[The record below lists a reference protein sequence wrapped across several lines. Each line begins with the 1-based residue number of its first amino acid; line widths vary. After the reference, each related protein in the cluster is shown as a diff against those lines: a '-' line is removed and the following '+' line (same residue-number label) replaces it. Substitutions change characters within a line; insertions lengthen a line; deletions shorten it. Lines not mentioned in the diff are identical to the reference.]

1 MNNLIRLPH
10 RKQSRWSFSS
20 FHEIRQR
27 ITRFIIL
34 EVFFLNF
41 LPLSVQF
48 KEIQSI
54 MLYWNTLYLS
64 RLNYRL
70 ILLFSNY
77 SNEKGNICHLV
88 TLERRLLIVK
98 PIQSARTIK
107 TTKELPLNY
116 LNSLSSPIRHDA
128 EAISNLRIS
137 CSILE
142 GRSRHLIVSFDN
154 ARAHNLWLCLVRVY
168 YWTAMTVG
176 EPCNYI
182 IKKSINRSIQS
193 KLISYWSQSI
203 SWTHVRRCLSL
214 DG

>member
-1 MNNLIRLPH
+1 
-10 RKQSRWSFSS
+10 
-20 FHEIRQR
+20 
-27 ITRFIIL
+27 
-34 EVFFLNF
+34 
-41 LPLSVQF
+41 
-48 KEIQSI
+48 

-64 RLNYRL
+64 RLNYKL
-70 ILLFSNY
+70 ILLFTNY
-77 SNEKGNICHLV
+77 PNQKVNTCHLV

-116 LNSLSSPIRHDA
+116 LNSLSSPIRHEA
-128 EAISNLRIS
+128 EVISNLRIS

-142 GRSRHLIVSFDN
+142 RRSRHLIVSFDN
-154 ARAHNLWLCLVRVY
+154 GRAHNLWLCLVKVY

-182 IKKSINRSIQS
+182 IKKSINRSIH

-214 DG
+214 HG

>member
-1 MNNLIRLPH
+1 MPRVKVNNLIRLPH

-107 TTKELPLNY
+107 TTKQLPLNY

-154 ARAHNLWLCLVRVY
+154 ARAHNLWLSSEGLLLNCNDSRR
-168 YWTAMTVG
+168 AMQLHHQK
-176 EPCNYI
+176 I
-182 IKKSINRSIQS
+182 DQSINP
-193 KLISYWSQSI
+193 
-203 SWTHVRRCLSL
+203 
-214 DG
+214 